1 MCFWGG
7 MVDAVGIEPTTLRLT
22 VVHVALALPL
32 SFAISSYSLCSLRLL
47 SFLRIATNTSPI
59 MPHLEVGW
67 AQKWARPKD
76 HTERSILSS
85 AITIKW
91 AKSQSSNRVA
101 DLADS
106 RMLCPAV
113 LPPTESWGDCGQN
126 RLHDMHVVGNTQ
138 LIWNG

>member
-1 MCFWGG
+1 MSQGYYC
-7 MVDAVGIEPTTLRLT
+7 
-22 VVHVALALPL
+22 H
-32 SFAISSYSLCSLRLL
+32 
-47 SFLRIATNTSPI
+47 
-59 MPHLEVGW
+59 
-67 AQKWARPKD
+67 

-126 RLHDMHVVGNTQ
+126 RLHDMHIVGNTQ